1 MSVACALR
9 APRFLSELCCARLA
23 TTVRVSR
30 AQVTTHKRN
39 RRAEFLRNCREIM
52 KAFPALQAGPTH
64 RVYALERGE
73 FAGMWMT
80 LSHHIMRKRRAMEVW
95 AEGVNCEHPL
105 IKELGECTD
114 PAREVAIVTEIERL
128 QQADP
133 CLAFK
138 DRPDQQEYIKACSYS
153 DLWLRQFDSCG
164 NVIGIITS
172 YYICLGQFGD
182 QTDCLML
189 IPSKEWEREGVDPID
204 CNRWICTSAWHYKK
218 YKGGWGQVVV
228 IKRLRL
234 GEWET
239 YYMRAKVPEWDKED
253 LRAMDVEAICQGT
266 ESALEVYRK
275 LEKIVPTKDELVV
288 HAEHGR
294 EGSVRLRS
302 REDLDAMPWLP
313 WGQIYGMVDHELA
326 TPEARKA
333 VARLH

>member
-1 MSVACALR
+1 
-9 APRFLSELCCARLA
+9 
-23 TTVRVSR
+23 
-30 AQVTTHKRN
+30 
-39 RRAEFLRNCREIM
+39 
-52 KAFPALQAGPTH
+52 
-64 RVYALERGE
+64 
-73 FAGMWMT
+73 MT
-80 LSHHIMRKRRAMEVW
+80 LSRHIVRKRRAMEEWV
-95 AEGVNCEHPL
+95 EGVNRGDHL
-105 IKELGECTD
+105 IGELRECTD
-114 PAREVAIVTEIERL
+114 PVREAAIDDELERL
-128 QQADP
+128 QDAERD
-133 CLAFK
+133 LAFK
-138 DRPDQQEYIKACSYS
+138 GGPDQRACIKACSYS
-153 DLWLRQFDSCG
+153 DLWLRQLDSHG

-288 HAEHGR
+288 RAEHGR

-313 WGQIYGMVDHELA
+313 WGQIYGMVDHELT
-326 TPEARKA
+326 TPTARKA
-333 VARLH
+333 AARLH